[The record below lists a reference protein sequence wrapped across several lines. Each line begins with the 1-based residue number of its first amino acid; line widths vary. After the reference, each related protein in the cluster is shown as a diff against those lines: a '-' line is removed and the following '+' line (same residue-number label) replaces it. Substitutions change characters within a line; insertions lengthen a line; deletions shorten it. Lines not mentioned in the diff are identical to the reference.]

1 MKVVVFEKDS
11 VTKGDIDY
19 SCLDKVA
26 NVTYY
31 GEMPTS
37 NVDVLIGD
45 ADGVMVN
52 KTVID
57 GEIMD
62 KCPNLKYVGTF
73 ATGYNNIDVEGA
85 KKRGITVCNVPAYS
99 TDGVAEI
106 TISFILYTA
115 TSLGRYIKSVN
126 DGDWKKSKNFC
137 YYPFDIVELT
147 GKTLG
152 IVGYGSIGKRVAEI
166 AKVLKMKVIVHSR
179 TKKES
184 EFEFVSFEELLRRS
198 DFISL
203 HLPLTKESEKL
214 IDEKALSLMKSSAV
228 LINTSRGG
236 LIDENALAKALKTGK
251 IKASC
256 HDVIAVEPMSE
267 NCPLFGLENCF
278 ITPHVAW
285 AGKETRQR
293 LVDVAVDNL
302 KNFINGTPKNVVNK

>member
-19 SCLDKVA
+19 SCLDLVA
-26 NVTYY
+26 DVTYY
-31 GEMPTS
+31 TS
-37 NVDVLIGD
+37 VPNDKVAELIGD
-45 ADGVMVN
+45 SDGVMVN

-57 GEIMD
+57 SNVID

-73 ATGYNNIDVEGA
+73 ATGYNNIDVDYA
-85 KKRGITVCNVPAYS
+85 KKRGITVCNVPSYS
-99 TDGVAEI
+99 TDGVAGL

-115 TSLGRYIKSVN
+115 TSLGKYINSVKN
-126 DGDWKKSKNFC
+126 GDWKKSKNFC

-166 AKVLKMKVIVHSR
+166 AKALKMKVIVYSR

-184 EFEFVSFEELLRRS
+184 EFEFVSFEELLTRS
-198 DFISL
+198 DYVSL
-203 HLPLTKESEKL
+203 HLPLSKETEKI
-214 IDEKALSLMKSSAV
+214 IDEKALSLMKQSAV
-228 LINTSRGG
+228 LVNTSRGG
-236 LIDENALAKALKTGK
+236 LIDENALATALKQGK

-256 HDVIAVEPMSE
+256 HDVIAVEPMRDD
-267 NCPLFGLENCF
+267 CPLFGIENCI

-293 LVDVAVDNL
+293 LVDIASENL
-302 KNFINGTPKNVVNK
+302 KKFIEGNPQNVVNK

>member
-19 SCLDKVA
+19 SCLEQVADVTYCESVSSDKVA
-26 NVTYY
+26 
-31 GEMPTS
+31 EF
-37 NVDVLIGD
+37 IGNS
-45 ADGVMVN
+45 DGVMVN

-57 GEIMD
+57 SNVID
-62 KCPNLKYVGTF
+62 KCANLKYVGTF
-73 ATGYNNIDVEGA
+73 ATGYNNIDVDYA
-85 KKRGITVCNVPAYS
+85 KKRGITVCNVPSYS
-99 TDGVAEI
+99 TDGVAGL

-115 TSLGRYIKSVN
+115 TSLGKYINSVN
-126 DGDWKKSKNFC
+126 NGDWKKSKNFC
-137 YYPFDIVELT
+137 YYPFDIVEVT

-166 AKVLKMKVIVHSR
+166 AKALKMKVIVYSR

-184 EFEFVSFEELLRRS
+184 EFEFVSFNELLTRS
-198 DFISL
+198 DFVSL
-203 HLPLTKESEKL
+203 HLPLSKETEKI
-214 IDEKALSLMKSSAV
+214 IDEKALSLMKKSAV

-236 LIDENALAKALKTGK
+236 LIDENALATALKQGK

-256 HDVIAVEPMSE
+256 HDVIAVEPMRDD
-267 NCPLFGLENCF
+267 CPLFNLENCI

-293 LVDVAVDNL
+293 LVDIASENL
-302 KNFINGTPKNVVNK
+302 KKFIEGNPQNVVNK

>member
-37 NVDVLIGD
+37 NVEVLIGD

-166 AKVLKMKVIVHSR
+166 AKALKMKVIVHSR

>member
-19 SCLDKVA
+19 SRLDKVA
-26 NVTYY
+26 DVTYY
-31 GEMPTS
+31 CKAPQQKVAE
-37 NVDVLIGD
+37 LIGD
-45 ADGVMVN
+45 SEGVMVN

-57 GEIMD
+57 KIVID

-73 ATGYNNIDVEGA
+73 ATGYNNIDVDYA
-85 KKRGITVCNVPAYS
+85 KKRNITVCNVPSYS
-99 TDGVAEI
+99 TDGVAGL

-115 TSLGRYIKSVN
+115 TSLGKYVNSVN
-126 DGDWKKSKNFC
+126 NGDWKKSKNFC

-166 AKVLKMKVIVHSR
+166 AKALKMKVIVYSR
-179 TKKES
+179 TKRES
-184 EFEFVSFEELLRRS
+184 EFEFVSFEELLTRS
-198 DFISL
+198 DYVTL
-203 HLPLTKESEKL
+203 HLPLSKETEKI
-214 IDEKALSLMKSSAV
+214 IDEKALSLMKQSAV
-228 LINTSRGG
+228 LVNTSRGG
-236 LIDENALAKALKTGK
+236 LIDENALATALKQGK

-267 NCPLFGLENCF
+267 DCPLFGIENCI

-293 LVDVAVDNL
+293 LVDIASDNL
-302 KNFINGTPKNVVNK
+302 KKFIEGKPQNVVNK